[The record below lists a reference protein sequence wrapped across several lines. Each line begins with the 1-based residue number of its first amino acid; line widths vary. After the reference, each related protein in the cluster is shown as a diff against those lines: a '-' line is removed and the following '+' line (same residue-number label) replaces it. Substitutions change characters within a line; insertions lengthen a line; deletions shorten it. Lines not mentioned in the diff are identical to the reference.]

1 MGTRKGSRSRVPIP
15 PHRRRDEAGQDP
27 PPAEGMFRDD
37 ALAVIRRA
45 PLDKDGTDSKR
56 DVDLPGNPHASRA
69 SQRTDPDGSSDSALV
84 DAVSPGDLDQADRV
98 RPGNAPISPDWST
111 ALSERLRLLPH
122 QSGVYLFR
130 DSRRRVI
137 YVGKARQLHQRV
149 PSYFRAPVPD
159 DPRLRGLRRR
169 IRLLDWIVT
178 ATEVEALILEDSLIK
193 QYAPR
198 YNIRLKD
205 DKRYPYLRITAGHAY
220 PAMVLTRQVA
230 SDGARYFGPF
240 TRVKDLRHVMR
251 TLRAVFRLRNCGDRR
266 LARGGREC
274 LQYFIHRCSAPCT
287 ARVTTVD
294 YAAQVQPLLDLLS
307 GKGEEVLRVLE
318 RRMRAAADELRFEES
333 ARLRDEVVVLRELV
347 QEQGLI
353 PPAEAEAD
361 VVGLAARGDQAC
373 GVFLHVR
380 EGKVLGKSSR
390 LLTGTARTDTAA
402 QLQVLLLATL
412 LQAPRVPR
420 RIVTAVPPAEPAVLR
435 SALERAAGHPV
446 ILEVAGR
453 GGLAHLLELAARNA
467 HLLLEEEELRS
478 AQKESRVDRA
488 VYALQE
494 ALHLPSPPYRIEGF
508 DISNIQGS
516 HPVASQVVFRDG
528 LAWKG
533 GYRHYR
539 MLHGP
544 GQDDVA
550 MMAEVLARRLRHLR
564 EEGGPR
570 PDLVLVDGGPGQVR
584 AAAEALRA
592 AGFAELPLA
601 GLAKR
606 EEEIHLSGRPDPLRL
621 PRSSPALQLLQRVRD
636 EAHRFAVEYHRNLRR
651 KSQKI
656 SGLDGIP
663 GIGPARRR
671 ELLRRFGSLAALR
684 QTGPEAI
691 AQTPGLGPRLA
702 RLVWDAVGDKE
713 AGVEDR
719 LAGAA
724 DAVEATST
732 KGAANEANAT
742 GAASAAGATGRGD
755 GEAS

>member
-1 MGTRKGSRSRVPIP
+1 MGTRKDKRSRVPIP
-15 PHRRRDEAGQDP
+15 PHRRRDELGQDP
-27 PPAEGMFRDD
+27 PPAEGMLRDEGP
-37 ALAVIRRA
+37 AVIPRA
-45 PLDKDGTDSKR
+45 PRDEGGADPVVREDSG
-56 DVDLPGNPHASRA
+56 PASPA
-69 SQRTDPDGSSDSALV
+69 VLV
-84 DAVSPGDLDQADRV
+84 DPEHADPV
-98 RPGNAPISPDWST
+98 HPAAAAIPPDWSA

-240 TRVKDLRHVMR
+240 TRVKDLRHVVR
-251 TLRAVFRLRNCGDRR
+251 TLRAVFRLRNCSDRR

-287 ARVTTVD
+287 ARVTAAD
-294 YAAQVQPLLDLLS
+294 YAAQVRPLVDLLS
-307 GKGEEVLRVLE
+307 GKGDEVLLVLE
-318 RRMRAAADELRFEES
+318 QRMRAAADELRFEES

-390 LLTGTARTDTAA
+390 LLAGTTGTDTAE
-402 QLQVLLLATL
+402 QLQALLLAAL

-420 RIVTAVPPAEPAVLR
+420 RIVTAVPPAEPAVVR
-435 SALERAAGHPV
+435 SALEHAAGHQV

-508 DISNIQGS
+508 DISNFQGS

-539 MLHGP
+539 MRHGP
-544 GQDDVA
+544 APDDFA

-564 EEGGPR
+564 EDGGPR
-570 PDLVLVDGGPGQVR
+570 PDLVLVDGGPGQVG
-584 AAAEALRA
+584 AAAGALRD
-592 AGFAELPLA
+592 AGFADLPLV

-606 EEEIHLSGRPDPLRL
+606 EEEIHLPGRPEPLKL
-621 PRSSPALQLLQRVRD
+621 PRTSPALQLLQRVRD
-636 EAHRFAVEYHRNLRR
+636 EAHRFAVEYHRSLRG
-651 KSQKI
+651 KSQKR

-671 ELLRRFGSLAALR
+671 ELLQRFGSLAALR
-684 QTGPEAI
+684 RAGPEAI
-691 AQTPGLGPRLA
+691 AQTPGMGPRLA
-702 RLVWDAVGDKE
+702 RMVWDAIGGNEIGVQ
-713 AGVEDR
+713 AGHE
-719 LAGAA
+719 
-724 DAVEATST
+724 E
-732 KGAANEANAT
+732 
-742 GAASAAGATGRGD
+742 
-755 GEAS
+755 GEVR

>member
-1 MGTRKGSRSRVPIP
+1 MGTRKDKGSRVPIP

-27 PPAEGMFRDD
+27 PPAEGMFRDE
-37 ALAVIRRA
+37 AGVPASPSLPV
-45 PLDKDGTDSKR
+45 GTEQA
-56 DVDLPGNPHASRA
+56 G
-69 SQRTDPDGSSDSALV
+69 PDR
-84 DAVSPGDLDQADRV
+84 PGDAS
-98 RPGNAPISPDWST
+98 ISPDWNA

-149 PSYFRAPVPD
+149 PSYFRGPAPD

-205 DKRYPYLRITAGHAY
+205 DKRYPYLRVTAGHAY

-230 SDGARYFGPF
+230 RDGARYFGPF
-240 TRVKDLRHVMR
+240 TRVKDLRHVVR
-251 TLRAVFRLRNCGDRR
+251 TLRAVFRLRNCSDRR

-287 ARVTTVD
+287 ARVTAAD

-318 RRMRAAADELRFEES
+318 QRMRAAADELRFEES

-361 VVGLAARGDQAC
+361 VVGLAARGNQAC

-390 LLTGTARTDTAA
+390 LLTGIAGTDPAE
-402 QLQVLLLATL
+402 QVRALLLSAL

-420 RIVTAVPPAEPAVLR
+420 RIVTAVSPAEPAAVR

-478 AQKESRVDRA
+478 ARKESRVDRA

-494 ALHLPSPPYRIEGF
+494 ALDLPSPPYRIEGF
-508 DISNIQGS
+508 DISNFQGS
-516 HPVASQVVFRDG
+516 HAVASQVVFRDG

-539 MLHGP
+539 MRHSL
-544 GQDDVA
+544 GQDDFA
-550 MMAEVLARRLRHLR
+550 MMAEVLTRRLRHLR
-564 EEGGPR
+564 EEGGPL
-570 PDLVLVDGGPGQVR
+570 PDLVLVDGGPGQVG
-584 AAAEALRA
+584 AAAGALRD
-592 AGFAELPLA
+592 AGFADLPLA

-606 EEEIHLSGRPDPLRL
+606 EEEIHLPGRPEPMRL
-621 PRSSPALQLLQRVRD
+621 PRASPALQLLQRVRD
-636 EAHRFAVEYHRNLRR
+636 EAHRFAVGYHRSLRR

-671 ELLRRFGSLAALR
+671 ELLQRFGSLAALR
-684 QTGPEAI
+684 RAGPEAI

-702 RLVWDAVGDKE
+702 RVVWDAIGGNE
-713 AGVEDR
+713 IGVENSA
-719 LAGAA
+719 AGAA
-724 DAVEATST
+724 GVTSATSAT
-732 KGAANEANAT
+732 SAT
-742 GAASAAGATGRGD
+742 GAAGRGER
-755 GEAS
+755 EAS

>member
-1 MGTRKGSRSRVPIP
+1 MSTRKDKRSRLPIP
-15 PHRRRDEAGQDP
+15 PHRRRDESGQDP
-27 PPAEGMFRDD
+27 PPTEGMCCDE
-37 ALAVIRRA
+37 AAAVIPRTSRGEGGA
-45 PLDKDGTDSKR
+45 DPAMRGDS
-56 DVDLPGNPHASRA
+56 
-69 SQRTDPDGSSDSALV
+69 
-84 DAVSPGDLDQADRV
+84 VSPFPGDIVDTEQVNPDHIGDLA
-98 RPGNAPISPDWST
+98 ISPDWSA

-122 QSGVYLFR
+122 HSGVYLFR

-149 PSYFRAPVPD
+149 PSYFRGPAPD
-159 DPRLRGLRRR
+159 DSRLRGLRRR

-240 TRVKDLRHVMR
+240 TRVKDVRHVVR
-251 TLRAVFRLRNCGDRR
+251 TLRAVFRLRNCSDRR

-274 LQYFIHRCSAPCT
+274 LQYFIQRCSGPCT
-287 ARVTTVD
+287 ARVTAAD

-307 GKGEEVLRVLE
+307 GKGEEVLLVLE
-318 RRMRAAADELRFEES
+318 QRMRAAAGGLHFEES
-333 ARLRDEVVVLRELV
+333 ARLRDELVVLRELV

-361 VVGLAARGDQAC
+361 VVGLAARGNQAC

-390 LLTGTARTDTAA
+390 LLVGGAGTGLAE
-402 QLQVLLLATL
+402 QLQALLLSAL

-420 RIVTAVPPAEPAVLR
+420 RIVAAVLPADSVAVR
-435 SALERAAGHPV
+435 AALERAAGHPV

-494 ALHLPSPPYRIEGF
+494 ALDLPSPPYRIEGF
-508 DISNIQGS
+508 DISNLQGS

-528 LAWKG
+528 CAWKR

-539 MLHGP
+539 MRYGRGP
-544 GQDDVA
+544 DDFA
-550 MMAEVLARRLRHLR
+550 MMAEVVARRLRHLC

-570 PDLVLVDGGPGQVR
+570 PDLILVDGGPGQV
-584 AAAEALRA
+584 AAAAGALRN
-592 AGFAELPLA
+592 AGLADLPLV

-606 EEEIHLSGRPDPLRL
+606 EEEIHRPGCPEPIRL
-621 PRSSPALQLLQRVRD
+621 PRTSPALQLLQRVRD
-636 EAHRFAVEYHRNLRR
+636 EAHRFAVEYHRSLRG

-671 ELLRRFGSLAALR
+671 ELLQKFGSLAALR
-684 QTGPEAI
+684 RAGPEAV
-691 AQTPGLGPRLA
+691 AQTPGMGPRLA
-702 RLVWDAVGDKE
+702 HMVWDAIGGDRT
-713 AGVEDR
+713 GVESS
-719 LAGAA
+719 A
-724 DAVEATST
+724 
-732 KGAANEANAT
+732 KN
-742 GAASAAGATGRGD
+742 AAGATQAAGATDGADATAVTGATDREE

>member
-1 MGTRKGSRSRVPIP
+1 MGTRKGSRLRMPIP
-15 PHRRRDEAGQDP
+15 PHRRRDELGQDP
-27 PPAEGMFRDD
+27 PPAEGMLRDEGP
-37 ALAVIRRA
+37 AVIPRA
-45 PLDKDGTDSKR
+45 PR
-56 DVDLPGNPHASRA
+56 DEGGADPAVREDRGPASPA
-69 SQRTDPDGSSDSALV
+69 VLV
-84 DAVSPGDLDQADRV
+84 DREHADPV
-98 RPGNAPISPDWST
+98 RPGDAAISPDWSA

-240 TRVKDLRHVMR
+240 TRVKDLRHVVR
-251 TLRAVFRLRNCGDRR
+251 TLRAVFRLRNCSDRR
-266 LARGGREC
+266 IARGGREC

-287 ARVTTVD
+287 SRVTAAD

-307 GKGEEVLRVLE
+307 GKGEEVLLVLE
-318 RRMRAAADELRFEES
+318 QRMRAAADELRFEES
-333 ARLRDEVVVLRELV
+333 ARLRDEVLVLRELV

-353 PPAEAEAD
+353 HPAEADAD

-373 GVFLHVR
+373 GVFLHIR

-390 LLTGTARTDTAA
+390 LLAGTAGTDTAE
-402 QLQVLLLATL
+402 QLQALLLAAL

-420 RIVTAVPPAEPAVLR
+420 RIVTAIPPAEPAVVR
-435 SALERAAGHPV
+435 SALERAAGHQV

-453 GGLAHLLELAARNA
+453 GGLAHLLDLAARNA

-508 DISNIQGS
+508 DISNFQGS

-533 GYRHYR
+533 GYRHFR
-539 MLHGP
+539 MRHGP
-544 GQDDVA
+544 GPDDFA

-564 EEGGPR
+564 EDGGPR
-570 PDLVLVDGGPGQVR
+570 PDLVLVDGGPGQVG
-584 AAAEALRA
+584 AAAGALRD
-592 AGFAELPLA
+592 AGFADLPLV

-606 EEEIHLSGRPDPLRL
+606 QEEIHLPGRPEPLKL
-621 PRSSPALQLLQRVRD
+621 PRTSPALQLLQRIRD
-636 EAHRFAVEYHRNLRR
+636 EAHRFAVEYHRSLRG
-651 KSQKI
+651 KSQKR

-671 ELLRRFGSLAALR
+671 ELLQRFGSLAALR
-684 QTGPEAI
+684 RAGPKAI

-702 RLVWDAVGDKE
+702 RVVWDAIGGNEIGVR
-713 AGVEDR
+713 AGHE
-719 LAGAA
+719 
-724 DAVEATST
+724 E
-732 KGAANEANAT
+732 
-742 GAASAAGATGRGD
+742 
-755 GEAS
+755 GEVR